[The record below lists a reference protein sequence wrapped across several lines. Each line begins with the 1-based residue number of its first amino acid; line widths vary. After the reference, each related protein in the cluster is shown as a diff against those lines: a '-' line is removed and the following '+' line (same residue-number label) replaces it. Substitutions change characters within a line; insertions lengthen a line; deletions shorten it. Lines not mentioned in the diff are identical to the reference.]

1 MSTDVDEI
9 LREEEQALLNQK
21 GRQLEIEP
29 SSEDVLVEGSI
40 EEQIQQPE
48 KEVQDIIAREEKV
61 DVTVDDVSYVE
72 DSTPSPQELE
82 QEDIRN
88 RTLQNPDEVSGVSEQ
103 TSEEVPEIAVATD
116 AQEANEEQ
124 NTNTKDK
131 SNPVPPTPT
140 QVEDSKPAQDAPTI
154 TIVDGGIYVN
164 DGTTFISDEVLAA
177 EAQMLEDTSTEVYGE
192 TGYANMKPE
201 TVTNNSDALSN
212 RKVQKVK
219 HVSNTFFFQPDAT
232 SPMNITVNGKPITF
246 TNSKGEVIP
255 VLPGKELSKRLL
267 KNGWINSVN
276 AYYIVTNHRYG
287 DTSPYMQA
295 IHLVLE
301 DTDGVMIASLRTP
314 DYVDKEIASG
324 NYNSEQVQQLQKQK
338 KKLIEIRQQIV
349 NAYLGSNKTIP
360 TTIIKSVKPA
370 KLRIS
375 NGEFNNQKSPEGAPI
390 RRKLTEVNDF
400 GLEQNNV
407 RNANWL
413 WYWFCGRLC
422 Y

>member
-1 MSTDVDEI
+1 
-9 LREEEQALLNQK
+9 
-21 GRQLEIEP
+21 
-29 SSEDVLVEGSI
+29 
-40 EEQIQQPE
+40 
-48 KEVQDIIAREEKV
+48 
-61 DVTVDDVSYVE
+61 
-72 DSTPSPQELE
+72 
-82 QEDIRN
+82 
-88 RTLQNPDEVSGVSEQ
+88 
-103 TSEEVPEIAVATD
+103 
-116 AQEANEEQ
+116 
-124 NTNTKDK
+124 
-131 SNPVPPTPT
+131 
-140 QVEDSKPAQDAPTI
+140 
-154 TIVDGGIYVN
+154 
-164 DGTTFISDEVLAA
+164 
-177 EAQMLEDTSTEVYGE
+177 MLEDTSTEVYGE

-219 HVSNTFFFQPDAT
+219 HVSNTFFFQPDAA

-338 KKLIEIRQQIV
+338 EKLIEIRQQIV

-375 NGEFNNQKSPEGAPI
+375 NGEFNNQKSPEGAPV

-407 RNANWL
+407 RKLDQQVKELQIGYGTGSVEDFVTEPFVIRKLGSNDELASNVVGRSGAL
-413 WYWFCGRLC
+413 YIFPKAEQTPNGSIAPIQLSIHKLDYDIYGDEVELGKDGKVNSLAELAYKLLIGKIKLGGAEQDVLNIIVNNGPKTLISEEIGQKFCGMKRWADM
-422 Y
+422 